1 MNPKNSKYFQTA
13 EDFDQ
18 ALLALLAK
26 KDFEYITVKEL
37 CKKTG
42 VNRSTF
48 YLHYQNMND
57 VLDETLSLLSHR
69 FLSSFEKTDK
79 PQELVLTTQKYLIPY
94 LNFVKENKTAYQL
107 AFEKPEVFHAVKKFN
122 EMNREIFLPIMEK
135 VNAPEERKPYL
146 FEFYFKGVLSIIGLW
161 VKRGCKEEI
170 EIISSLI
177 EDLTKIN
184 A

>member
-1 MNPKNSKYFQTA
+1 MKSKNSKYFQTA

-69 FLSSFEKTDK
+69 FFSSFEKTDK

-94 LNFVKENKTAYQL
+94 LNFVKENKTAFQL
-107 AFEKPEVFHAVKKFN
+107 SFEKPEVFHPVKKFN

>member
-1 MNPKNSKYFQTA
+1 
-13 EDFDQ
+13 
-18 ALLALLAK
+18 
-26 KDFEYITVKEL
+26 
-37 CKKTG
+37 
-42 VNRSTF
+42 
-48 YLHYQNMND
+48 MND

-69 FLSSFEKTDK
+69 FFSSFEKTDK

-94 LNFVKENKTAYQL
+94 LNFVKENKTAFQL
-107 AFEKPEVFHAVKKFN
+107 SFEKPEVFHAVKKFN